1 MLTLILLLIPL
12 FASLIA
18 LLFKGESVKW
28 FSFIISIFQLVFTL
42 YIYFVFSSL
51 NNGLDKEIT
60 QSIKDSLS
68 INIDWINSPN
78 INFNIG
84 LDGMSLLMVFL
95 TNLLMPL
102 IILSGLNKNQERPQI
117 LYSLMLLMNFALI
130 GVFVSFDGF
139 LYYIFWELALIPIY
153 FIALNWGGPNRA
165 TVTLKFFIY
174 TLAGSLLMLFGFLY
188 LYWAT
193 PSHNLSW
200 VDLTVN
206 HICSCKQGFIFWMFF
221 LAFAIKI
228 PIIPFHTWQ
237 PDTYSTAPTQ
247 GTMLLS
253 GIMLKM
259 GLYSLLRW
267 LLPVVPNGVAEY
279 TPYVIALCFIG
290 VVYAS
295 VIAIMQTDIKKLFAY
310 SSIAHVGL
318 IAGGIFA
325 LNMQGFQGALIQMLA
340 HGINVV
346 GLFYC
351 AEIIIS
357 RTGTSD
363 INSLGGIR
371 VLSPR
376 FAMYFLII
384 VLGSV
389 ALPLTNGF
397 IGEFMLLFGL
407 FEYHSWAGF
416 IAGLTI
422 ILGAVYMLRMYQ
434 KVMLGD
440 VNENVTVF
448 ENLKWNEELILAI
461 IAILIFAF
469 GVFPKPVLELVEPI
483 ASHIFKLSF
492 IK

>member
-1 MLTLILLLIPL
+1 MLTLTLLLIPL
-12 FASLIA
+12 IACLIT
-18 LLFKGESVKW
+18 LFLRGNSVKW
-28 FSFIISIFQLVFTL
+28 FSFLASIAQLLFTL
-42 YIYFVFSSL
+42 YVYFIYTKTDSIETAKSL
-51 NNGLDKEIT
+51 LNF
-60 QSIKDSLS
+60 
-68 INIDWINSPN
+68 NIDWISSPK

-102 IILSGLNKNQERPQI
+102 IVLSGFNRNQERSHL
-117 LYSLMLLMNFALI
+117 LYALIGLMHFALI

-153 FIALNWGGPNRA
+153 FITLNWGGTNSSGI
-165 TVTLKFFIY
+165 TLKFFIY

-188 LYWAT
+188 LYWGT
-193 PSHNLSW
+193 PSHTLNW
-200 VDLTVN
+200 FDLTTN
-206 HICSCKQGFIFWMFF
+206 HICNCKQGFIFWMFF

-267 LLPVVPNGVAEY
+267 LLPIIPNGVLEY
-279 TPYVIALCFIG
+279 TPLAIGLCIVG

-318 IAGGIFA
+318 IAAGIFA
-325 LNMQGFQGALIQMLA
+325 LNIQGIQGSLVQMLA

-351 AEIIIS
+351 ADIIIN
-357 RTGTSD
+357 RTNGAD
-363 INSLGGIR
+363 INNLGGIR
-371 VLSPR
+371 LLAPR
-376 FAMYFLII
+376 FATYFIII

-389 ALPLTNGF
+389 ALPLTNSF
-397 IGEFMLLFGL
+397 IGEFMLLLGL
-407 FEYHSWAGF
+407 FEYNSWAALV
-416 IAGLTI
+416 AGLTI

-434 KVMLGD
+434 KVILGNT
-440 VNENVTVF
+440 NENVQTF
-448 ENLKWNEELILAI
+448 EDLKWNEELVLASI
-461 IAILIFAF
+461 CILIFAF
-469 GVFPKPVLELVEPI
+469 GIFPKPMLELVSPI
-483 ASHIFKLSF
+483 SEQIFKLSF

>member
-1 MLTLILLLIPL
+1 MLTLIFLLIPL
-12 FASLIA
+12 IASLVA
-18 LLFKGESVKW
+18 LFLKGESVKW
-28 FSFIISIFQLVFTL
+28 FSFGVAILQLVFTL
-42 YIYFVFSSL
+42 YVYHVFSTIAGIQDENL
-51 NNGLDKEIT
+51 AKT
-60 QSIKDSLS
+60 VKDSLS
-68 INIDWINSPN
+68 LNVEWINSPK

-102 IILSGLNKNQERPQI
+102 IVLSGFKRNQERPNI
-117 LYSLMLLMNFALI
+117 LYSLILLMHFALI

-153 FIALNWGGPNRA
+153 FIALNWGGPNRGA
-165 TVTLKFFIY
+165 VTLKFFIY

-200 VDLTVN
+200 IDLTLN

-221 LAFAIKI
+221 LAYAIKI

-267 LLPVVPNGVAEY
+267 LLPIVPSGVAEY
-279 TPYVIALCFIG
+279 TPIVIALCFIG

-318 IAGGIFA
+318 IAAGIFA

-351 AEIIIS
+351 ADIIIK
-357 RTGTSD
+357 RTGNSD
-363 INSLGGIR
+363 INNLGGIR
-371 VLSPR
+371 ALSPR
-376 FAMYFLII
+376 FAFYFLVI

-407 FEYHSWAGF
+407 FEYNSWAAF
-416 IAGLTI
+416 TAGTTI

-434 KVMLGD
+434 KVMLGN

-448 ENLKWNEELILAI
+448 ENLKWNEELVLA
-461 IAILIFAF
+461 AITLLIFTF
-469 GVFPKPVLELVEPI
+469 GIFPKPVLELVEPI
-483 ASHIFKLSF
+483 ADHIFKLSF